1 MFCRASAELMSL
13 RLDGLLEPPDIARLD
28 DHLLRCP
35 ACRAQWA
42 ALKEAHSILRGA
54 SRQPVAA
61 PVDFNARLMA
71 RVAAT
76 PVARPHLWDR
86 ERQQVQGG
94 RPTVK
99 LNAPAPITGQR
110 VAPPPGVAA
119 APAPRAGLLG
129 WLQPRAGSRVG
140 VYLGGLSV
148 AGVLSMLMLVMVG
161 LLWASGGA
169 PAPASAQ
176 LLPQGAISD
185 SMSTWLAA
193 SWTLLS
199 GAVTQIDPWIA
210 ATATVV
216 LVGLGAAWWRIVAA
230 VARRAGRGELVT

>member
-1 MFCRASAELMSL
+1 MSL

-28 DHLLRCP
+28 DHLQRCP
-35 ACRAQWA
+35 ACRDQWA
-42 ALKEAHSILRGA
+42 ALRQADSLLRGA
-54 SRQPVAA
+54 GRHPIAA
-61 PVDFNARLMA
+61 PVDFSARLME

-99 LNAPAPITGQR
+99 LNAPSPITGQR
-110 VAPPPGVAA
+110 VAPPAGIAA
-119 APAPRAGLLG
+119 VPAPRGGLLG
-129 WLQPRAGSRVG
+129 RLQPRAGSRVG

-148 AGVLSMLMLVMVG
+148 AGVFSMLMLIMVG
-161 LLWASGGA
+161 LLWANGGA
-169 PAPASAQ
+169 PAPATAQ
-176 LLPQGAISD
+176 LLPPGALSD

-193 SWTLLS
+193 GWTLLS

-210 ATATVV
+210 ATATIV

-230 VARRAGRGELVT
+230 VARRAGRREMLT